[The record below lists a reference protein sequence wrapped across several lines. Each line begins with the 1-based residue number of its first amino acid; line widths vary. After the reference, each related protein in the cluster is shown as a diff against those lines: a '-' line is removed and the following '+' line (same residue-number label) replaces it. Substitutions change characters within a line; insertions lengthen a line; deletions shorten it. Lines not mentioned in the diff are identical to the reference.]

1 MDHLKTVEGIQSI
14 AISSMKIIVMLSR
27 FNHVWPFA
35 TLWTTAWQAPL
46 SMGFSRQKYW
56 SVLPFPPP
64 VTIKPSYVCAKSLQ
78 LYSCLE
84 NPMDRGACQAM
95 VHRVAK
101 SQIQLKLLMYYRP
114 KMKFNYKGRMFIKQ
128 SASEIYV
135 SFSNK

>member
-1 MDHLKTVEGIQSI
+1 
-14 AISSMKIIVMLSR
+14 
-27 FNHVWPFA
+27 
-35 TLWTTAWQAPL
+35 
-46 SMGFSRQKYW
+46 
-56 SVLPFPPP
+56 
-64 VTIKPSYVCAKSLQ
+64 
-78 LYSCLE
+78 
-84 NPMDRGACQAM
+84 MDRGAWRAI